1 MKKKTTMMNKNTY
14 LNEEH
19 IVAFL
24 DGELNVTGREVKTA
38 LAGDKEL
45 AQAAL
50 EYHAMSKAFARS
62 ASDDRFMLTAE
73 ADKQAMA
80 ALRKELAKKTLVDAP
95 AAHPSRATIP
105 MLKQMW
111 FRRTS
116 VGVALALLLGIVW
129 FSFPK
134 NDIMVEPT
142 VATNQV
148 QPSVTPAPIASVDV
162 PATADVAIP
171 TVQTRSVAV
180 KLTAKNVS
188 VTSTEKAPVASQ
200 NIAQQTAT
208 EEVSAPDDVMISRR
222 YAKLVKATPV
232 IEITQQDKIADKM

>member
-1 MKKKTTMMNKNTY
+1 MNKNTY

-38 LAGDKEL
+38 LATDKEL

-50 EYHAMSKAFARS
+50 EYHAMAKAFARS

-73 ADKQAMA
+73 ADKLAMA
-80 ALRKELAKKTLVDAP
+80 ALRKELSKKMLVDAP

-111 FRRTS
+111 FRRTTI
-116 VGVALALLLGIVW
+116 GIAFALLLGVVW
-129 FSFPK
+129 FTFPK

-148 QPSVTPAPIASVDV
+148 QSVAPAPIASVEPAASTDV
-162 PATADVAIP
+162 
-171 TVQTRSVAV
+171 TVPSTQTKSVAV
-180 KLTAKNVS
+180 KTTTKNVTT
-188 VTSTEKAPVASQ
+188 TSTVKAPVANQ
-200 NIAQQTAT
+200 NIAHETAT
-208 EEVSAPDDVMISRR
+208 EEVSAPTDVMISRR

>member
-1 MKKKTTMMNKNTY
+1 MKKKVTMMNKNTY

-19 IVAFL
+19 IVAYL

-38 LAGDKEL
+38 LVGDKEL

-62 ASDDRFMLTAE
+62 ASDDRFMLSAE
-73 ADKQAMA
+73 ADKLAMA

-95 AAHPSRATIP
+95 LAHPSRTTIP

-111 FRRTS
+111 FRRTT
-116 VGVALALLLGIVW
+116 VGVAFALLLGAVW
-129 FSFPK
+129 FTFPK

-148 QPSVTPAPIASVDV
+148 QSVTPAPIASTDA
-162 PATADVAIP
+162 PATADV
-171 TVQTRSVAV
+171 TVPSIQTKSVAV
-180 KLTAKNVS
+180 KTTAKNITT
-188 VTSTEKAPVASQ
+188 TSTEKAPVANQ

-208 EEVSAPDDVMISRR
+208 EEVSAPTDVMISRR

-232 IEITQQDKIADKM
+232 IEITQQDKM

>member
-1 MKKKTTMMNKNTY
+1 MKKKVTMMNKNTY

-24 DGELNVTGREVKTA
+24 DGELNVNGREVKTA
-38 LAGDKEL
+38 LATDKEL

-73 ADKQAMA
+73 ADKLAMA
-80 ALRKELAKKTLVDAP
+80 ALRKELSKKTLVDAP

-116 VGVALALLLGIVW
+116 VGIAFAMLLGAVW
-129 FSFPK
+129 FTFPK
-134 NDIMVEPT
+134 NDIVVEPT

-148 QPSVTPAPIASVDV
+148 QQSVTPAPIASVETPTTTDATV
-162 PATADVAIP
+162 PST
-171 TVQTRSVAV
+171 QTKSVAV
-180 KLTAKNVS
+180 KTTAKNVTP
-188 VTSTEKAPVASQ
+188 TSTVKAPVANQ
-200 NIAQQTAT
+200 NIAHETAT
-208 EEVSAPDDVMISRR
+208 EEVSAPTDVMISRR

>member
-1 MKKKTTMMNKNTY
+1 MKKKVTMMNKNTY

-19 IVAFL
+19 VVAYL

-38 LAGDKEL
+38 LAGDRKL

-50 EYHAMSKAFARS
+50 EYHAMSKAFAHS

-73 ADKQAMA
+73 ADKLAMA
-80 ALRKELAKKTLVDAP
+80 ALRKELSKKTLVDAP
-95 AAHPSRATIP
+95 AVHPSRTTIP

-111 FRRTS
+111 FRRST
-116 VGVALALLLGIVW
+116 VGVAFALLLGVVW

-142 VATNQV
+142 VATNQI
-148 QPSVTPAPIASVDV
+148 QTSAPAPIASTEA
-162 PATADVAIP
+162 PAVADATIP
-171 TVQTRSVAV
+171 STQTKSVAV
-180 KLTAKNVS
+180 KTTTKKVTT
-188 VTSTEKAPVASQ
+188 TSTEKAPVANQ
-200 NIAQQTAT
+200 NIAHQTTT
-208 EEVSAPDDVMISRR
+208 EEVSAPGDVMISRR

>member
-1 MKKKTTMMNKNTY
+1 MKKKVTMMNKNTY

-19 IVAFL
+19 IVAYL

-38 LAGDKEL
+38 LAQDKEL

-50 EYHAMSKAFARS
+50 EYHAMAKAFARS

-73 ADKQAMA
+73 ADKLAMA

-95 AAHPSRATIP
+95 ASRPSRTAIP

-116 VGVALALLLGIVW
+116 VGVAFALLLGVVW
-129 FSFPK
+129 FTFPK

-148 QPSVTPAPIASVDV
+148 QPAVIPAPIASVET
-162 PATADVAIP
+162 PTAADVTIP
-171 TVQTRSVAV
+171 STQTKSVGV
-180 KLTAKNVS
+180 KTTRKNVIT
-188 VTSTEKAPVASQ
+188 TSTEKAPVANQ
-200 NIAQQTAT
+200 NIAQKTST
-208 EEVSAPDDVMISRR
+208 EEVSAPGDVMISRR